1 MLGTADPSAQL
12 IQIGET
18 KLIRAINDDRVCIW
32 NIQAAFD
39 DRGANEHVS
48 FARDKSCH
56 HRLEL
61 VGVHLAVAY
70 LDPGLRTKMHNS
82 IAYSLDARDAVMY
95 KEHLALASQFA
106 SNRATTD
113 SFIVPA

>member
-48 FARDKSCH
+48 FAGDKSRH
-56 HRLEL
+56 HRFEF
-61 VGVHLAVAY
+61 VGIHLTVAD
-70 LDPGLRTKMHNS
+70 LDSGLRTKVYNS
-82 IAYSLDARDAVMY
+82 VAYPLDARDAVM
-95 KEHLALASQFA
+95 
-106 SNRATTD
+106 
-113 SFIVPA
+113 